1 MPGSLFRFP
10 YYSDKEENKRTKK
23 APDVTKAFVK
33 YGISL
38 TLDQDINESI
48 ESQER
53 HFYTFYYRLKSW
65 KSAVY
70 FATTFVTLF
79 FIGR

>member
-1 MPGSLFRFP
+1 MSGCLFRFP
-10 YYSDKEENKRTKK
+10 YYSDKEENKRH

-48 ESQER
+48 ESHQQR

-70 FATTFVTLF
+70 YATTFVTLF
-79 FIGR
+79 FIGQ

>member
-1 MPGSLFRFP
+1 MTFCLFRFP
-10 YYSDKEENKRTKK
+10 YYSDKEENKTRVT
-23 APDVTKAFVK
+23 PDVTKAFVK

-79 FIGR
+79 FIGQ